1 MYEHYS
7 CLVLNSPSLFVMI
20 KQVSHQVDASAV
32 LHSMAATRSRLGL
45 QCLPGVRID
54 ASVIEDLARE
64 LACSPSTVTTALQ
77 LQPDCV
83 SDVALSHGY
92 NAGAM
97 RAAASAAAV
106 AALTRSGSGSN
117 NSSSMAVTSFLNGAG
132 VSADDDTTSVTGS
145 LLSASMRLN
154 KAKKYLLR
162 GGRGSVSECG
172 DSPSAE
178 QQQHD
183 GDAIDKANVSSTRAA
198 PVQVS
203 VCVIHLVYQFIH
215 VIVAVFMKVDSI
227 SSIAVILLHLFM
239 RHFCAEHACSV
250 LLCHC

>member
-1 MYEHYS
+1 MFDQYS
-7 CLVLNSPSLFVMI
+7 SLELNTSSLFVVVYTT
-20 KQVSHQVDASAV
+20 KQVSHQVDASAI

-45 QCLPGVRID
+45 QCFPGVRID
-54 ASVIEDLARE
+54 VSVIEDLARE

-77 LQPDCV
+77 LQPECV

-106 AALTRSGSGSN
+106 AALTRSGSNSN

-132 VSADDDTTSVTGS
+132 VNADDDTTSVTGS

-162 GGRGSVSECG
+162 GSRGGSVSECG

-183 GDAIDKANVSSTRAA
+183 GDAIDKANVSSTRAV
-198 PVQVS
+198 PVLVS
-203 VCVIHLVYQFIH
+203 VCVVLILNDHLRVTMQH
-215 VIVAVFMKVDSI
+215 D
-227 SSIAVILLHLFM
+227 L
-239 RHFCAEHACSV
+239 
-250 LLCHC
+250 